1 MERRSLLKT
10 LSAAAAV
17 GAATNLG
24 RGRTLSA
31 EAASGIVNTMGSGG
45 PLAQAKDAARRGMPP
60 LKITDVKIIATAPS
74 GSNWT
79 IVKVETSEPGLY
91 GLGSATHQEIPQ
103 AAQAYIETRL
113 KPFVIGKNADDIEDI
128 WQSAY
133 VQQYFRSGPE
143 SNNALSGIDGALWD
157 IMGKRLG
164 VPVYQLLG
172 GKVRAAVPLYGHA
185 AALTI
190 GQLEDQVQAYIEKGY
205 QVVRVQLAVPGWS
218 GYGVADAK
226 TSDATQALR
235 PDGVAPSPV
244 FDAGR
249 YITTTIKMFE
259 AIRAKFGFDIGL
271 VHDVHERPAP
281 NQSIELCRAV
291 QQYRPFYMEDP
302 LSPEDVGW
310 FQIFRQET
318 SAPLA
323 MGELFTNRNE
333 WLPLVAN
340 RWIDFIRCHQSA
352 MGGLNMCR
360 KIAHCCE
367 FFDVRTA
374 WHGPN
379 NVDPVG
385 HCYNLH
391 LDLATPNFGIQ
402 EETFFDEKT
411 REVFPGAPE
420 IRKGYMYANDQPGWG
435 IDIDER
441 AAAKYPYKTPFE
453 TRGNDR
459 MLDGTIVRP

>member
-1 MERRSLLKT
+1 MERRNLLKS

-17 GAATNLG
+17 GAVTNLG
-24 RGRTLSA
+24 GGKISA
-31 EAASGIVNTMGSGG
+31 EGAAGISATLGSAG
-45 PLAQAKDAARRGMPP
+45 PLAQVREEARKGMPP
-60 LKITDVKIIATAPS
+60 LKITDVKLIATAPS

-91 GLGSATHQEIPQ
+91 GLGSATHQEVPQ
-103 AAQAYIETRL
+103 AAQAYIEKRL
-113 KPFVIGKNADDIEDI
+113 KPFVIGMNADEIENI

-157 IMGKRLG
+157 ILGKRLG
-164 VPVYQLLG
+164 VPVHQLLG

-185 AALTI
+185 AAMTQSELN
-190 GQLEDQVQAYIEKGY
+190 EQVQAYIEKGY
-205 QVVRVQLAVPGWS
+205 QVVRVQLGVPGWS
-218 GYGVADAK
+218 GYGVPHAT
-226 TSDATQALR
+226 TSAATQALR

-244 FDAGR
+244 FSATR
-249 YITTTIKMFE
+249 YVNVTVKMFE
-259 AIRAKFGFDIGL
+259 ELRTKFGFDIGF

-281 NQSIELCRAV
+281 NESIQLCKAV
-291 QQYRPFYMEDP
+291 EQYRPFYMEDP
-302 LSPEDVGW
+302 LSPDDVGW

-323 MGELFTNRNE
+323 MGELFVNRNE
-333 WLPLVAN
+333 WLSLVSN
-340 RWIDFIRCHQSA
+340 RWIDFIRCHISA
-352 MGGLNMCR
+352 VGGLNMAR

-367 FFDVRTA
+367 FFNVRTA

-391 LDLATPNFGIQ
+391 LDLTTPNFGIQ
-402 EETFFDEKT
+402 EETFFDAPT
-411 REVFPGAPE
+411 REVFPGTPD
-420 IRKGYMYANDQPGWG
+420 IRKGYIYANDRPGWG
-435 IDIDER
+435 IDIDEK
-441 AAAKYPYKTPFE
+441 AAARYPYKKDFE
-453 TRGNDR
+453 SRGNDR